1 MREPHGRETWR
12 GCRGDRR
19 QEQSRETGVAGEGAV
34 EMQDTDGQDLPPR
47 FGRAARAAVESSL
60 EGQAGSGTRQEGQ
73 VTDDGCGRGGWYI

>member
-1 MREPHGRETWR
+1 MGGRR
-12 GCRGDRR
+12 GEGAGGDRR
-19 QEQSRETGVAGEGAV
+19 QEQSQETGVAGEGAV